1 MLTTTLY
8 YKDSMLTPADYS
20 NLYDDNWLN
29 DRCIDFYL
37 EHLESN
43 LPIKEGSVIK
53 PYLLRASMS
62 FLVTNIEDTT
72 YLSKA
77 LPNHI
82 FSSDIIFIPVNNKQN
97 LESFVG
103 GSHWSLLVYVK
114 ANNKFLYYDSADN
127 YNIRFAYK
135 YSDKIS
141 KVLGIEGNVEIMGTP
156 QQINGS
162 DCGVYLLSI
171 IGQLYQRIIE
181 SSSYSNQVAFE
192 EILKV
197 DTQHV
202 LPPSEMRQ
210 KIRELVKQ
218 LKNSK

>member
-8 YKDSMLTPADYS
+8 YKDAMLTPSDYS
-20 NLYDDNWLN
+20 NLYDGQWLN
-29 DRCIDFYL
+29 DQCVDFYL

-77 LPNHI
+77 LPNQI
-82 FSSDIIFIPVNNKQN
+82 FLSDIIFIPVNDKQN

-103 GSHWSLLVYVK
+103 GTHWSLLVYVK
-114 ANNKFLYYDSADN
+114 ANNKFLYYDSASN
-127 YNIRFAYK
+127 YNISSANK
-135 YSDKIS
+135 YSDKIAR
-141 KVLGIEGNVEIMGTP
+141 VLGIEGNVQIMSTP
-156 QQINGS
+156 QQMN
-162 DCGVYLLSI
+162 D
-171 IGQLYQRIIE
+171 
-181 SSSYSNQVAFE
+181 QVAFE
-192 EILKV
+192 EFLKV
-197 DTQHV
+197 DTQNI

-210 KIRELVKQ
+210 KIRNLVKQ